1 MKKEIST
8 HLSENQ
14 ERCAVL
20 SFEDNTNQ
28 YEVTYYD
35 RKNGTV
41 VTHYRDSI
49 NEAED
54 IAENW
59 ALENWTENE

>member
-14 ERCAVL
+14 ERCAVVSL
-20 SFEDNTNQ
+20 NDITR
-28 YEVTYYD
+28 YEVTCYD

-49 NEAED
+49 SEAED
-54 IAENW
+54 IAEDW
-59 ALENWTENE
+59 ALNE

>member
-8 HLSENQ
+8 HLSDNQ
-14 ERCAVL
+14 ERCAVVYL
-20 SFEDNTNQ
+20 DNNNR

-35 RKNGTV
+35 RKNGTI

-54 IAENW
+54 IAEDW
-59 ALENWTENE
+59 ALNE

>member
-8 HLSENQ
+8 HLSDNQ
-14 ERCAVL
+14 ERCAVVA
-20 SFEDNTNQ
+20 FDYNINQ

-49 NEAED
+49 NEAEN
-54 IAENW
+54 IAEDW
-59 ALENWTENE
+59 ALNE

>member
-8 HLSENQ
+8 HFSDNQ
-14 ERCAVL
+14 ERCAVVSL
-20 SFEDNTNQ
+20 DDITL
-28 YEVTYYD
+28 YEVTCYD

-49 NEAED
+49 SEAED
-54 IAENW
+54 MAENW
-59 ALENWTENE
+59 ALENWRVNE

>member
-8 HLSENQ
+8 LLSDNQ
-14 ERCAVL
+14 ERCAVVT
-20 SFEDNTNQ
+20 FDYNINQ

-49 NEAED
+49 NEAEN
-54 IAENW
+54 IAEDW
-59 ALENWTENE
+59 ALNE

>member
-8 HLSENQ
+8 HLSDNQ
-14 ERCAVL
+14 ERCAVVA
-20 SFEDNTNQ
+20 FDYNINQ

-49 NEAED
+49 SEAED
-54 IAENW
+54 IAEDW
-59 ALENWTENE
+59 ALNE